1 MFKAL
6 IKFLKN
12 KPLNPLLQ
20 LNWRRT
26 LKVNRLKA
34 RPGRFREILLLS
46 AVLLAWGVSAYAKTV
61 DLSGQASAWVTVRS
75 DDTQVGLRYIPE
87 LSYARQL
94 WETYEIS
101 AEAAAKIQWF
111 SRYDDEW
118 DRIEKDSDVDSYRL
132 WVRFA
137 SSQYEARAGLQKIS
151 FGSATLLRPLMWFD
165 SIDPRDPLQLTDGV
179 YGVLGRYY
187 FLNNA
192 NIWVWGLYGNDDLK
206 GWETIPSYEREI
218 EFGGRVQMPVP
229 AGEMGL
235 SYHHRRVN
243 PKGSVFGARYPDQG
257 KFPEQRIGLDGKW
270 DIGVGLWLEGT
281 VTRQD
286 LDVPAPRYQKLFTV
300 GTDYTFDIGNGPHL
314 LLEQF
319 VGVDTKNLFGSGDSQ
334 SISALLADYPLS
346 LLDTVS
352 AIVYYDWE
360 IDNWSGFL
368 TWRRSYD
375 QWQIHLSAFR
385 NPDRDTITQDGT
397 TGSSFSG
404 NGVQLMLVFNH

>member
-1 MFKAL
+1 MSL
-6 IKFLKN
+6 KF
-12 KPLNPLLQ
+12 
-20 LNWRRT
+20 
-26 LKVNRLKA
+26 NRLKA
-34 RPGRFREILLLS
+34 RLGRFRVILPLS
-46 AVLLAWGVSAYAKTV
+46 AVLLAWYVSAYAETV
-61 DLSGQASAWVTVRS
+61 DLSGQVSGWVTVRR

-87 LSYARQL
+87 LSFARQI

-101 AEAAAKIQWF
+101 AEAAVKARWF
-111 SRYDDEW
+111 SRYEDGW
-118 DRIEKDSDVDSYRL
+118 DRVEKDSEADSYRL

-137 SSQYEARAGLQKIS
+137 SSQYEVRAGLQKIS

-179 YGVLGRYY
+179 YGLLGRYY

-235 SYHHRRVN
+235 SYHQRRVN
-243 PKGSVFGARYPDQG
+243 PKGSGFGAQYPAQG
-257 KFPEQRIGLDGKW
+257 KFPEQRFGLDGKW

-286 LDVPAPRYQKLFTV
+286 LDVPVPRYQKLLTV

-319 VGVDTKNLFGSGDSQ
+319 VWVETKNLFGSGDSQ

-346 LLDTVS
+346 FLDTVS
-352 AIVYYDWE
+352 AIIYYDWE

-375 QWQIHLSAFR
+375 QWQVHVSAFR
-385 NPDRDTITQDGT
+385 NPDRATINQDTA
-397 TGSSFSG
+397 TGSNFSG

>member
-1 MFKAL
+1 MKDHL
-6 IKFLKN
+6 GKFL
-12 KPLNPLLQ
+12 
-20 LNWRRT
+20 
-26 LKVNRLKA
+26 
-34 RPGRFREILLLS
+34 EILTFS
-46 AVLLAWGVSAYAKTV
+46 AVLLAWGVTAYAQTV
-61 DLSGQASAWVTVRS
+61 DLSGQVSGWGTVRN

-87 LSYARQL
+87 LSFTKEL

-111 SRYDDEW
+111 SRYDEKW
-118 DRIEKDSDVDSYRL
+118 DRFEKDSELDSYRL

-137 SSQYEARAGLQKIS
+137 SSQYEMRAGLQKIS

-179 YGVLGRYY
+179 YGLLGRYY

-192 NIWVWGLYGNDDLK
+192 NIWLWGLYGNDDLK
-206 GWETIPSYEREI
+206 GWETLPSYKREI
-218 EFGGRVQMPVP
+218 EFGGRAQVPVP

-243 PKGSVFGARYPDQG
+243 PKGTGFGAQYPAQD
-257 KFPEQRIGLDGKW
+257 KFSEQRIGLDGKW
-270 DIGVGLWLEGT
+270 DIAVGLWLEGT

-286 LDVPAPRYQKLFTV
+286 LDVPEPRYQKLLTV

-319 VGVDTKNLFGSGDSQ
+319 VRVETKNLFGSGDSQ
-334 SISALLADYPLS
+334 SISAMSADYPLS
-346 LLDTVS
+346 FLDTVL

-360 IDNWSGFL
+360 FDNWSGFL

-375 QWQIHLSAFR
+375 RWQVHVSAFR
-385 NPDRDTITQDGT
+385 NPDRETITQDTT

>member
-1 MFKAL
+1 MKDHL
-6 IKFLKN
+6 GKFL
-12 KPLNPLLQ
+12 
-20 LNWRRT
+20 
-26 LKVNRLKA
+26 
-34 RPGRFREILLLS
+34 EILTFS
-46 AVLLAWGVSAYAKTV
+46 AVLLSWGVTAYAQTV
-61 DLSGQASAWVTVRS
+61 DLSGQVSGWGTVRN

-87 LSYARQL
+87 LSFTKKL
-94 WETYEIS
+94 WEIYEIS

-111 SRYDDEW
+111 SRYDEKW
-118 DRIEKDSDVDSYRL
+118 DRFEKDSELDSYRL

-137 SSQYEARAGLQKIS
+137 ASQYEVRAGLQKIS

-179 YGVLGRYY
+179 YGLLGRYY

-192 NIWVWGLYGNDDLK
+192 NIWLWGLYGNDDLK
-206 GWETIPSYEREI
+206 GWETLPSYKREI
-218 EFGGRVQMPVP
+218 EFGGRAQVPVP

-243 PKGSVFGARYPDQG
+243 PKGTGFGAQYPAQD
-257 KFPEQRIGLDGKW
+257 KFSEQRIGLDGKW
-270 DIGVGLWLEGT
+270 DIAVGLWLEGT

-286 LDVPAPRYQKLFTV
+286 LDVPEPRYQKLLTV

-319 VGVDTKNLFGSGDSQ
+319 VRVETKNLFGSGNSQ
-334 SISALLADYPLS
+334 SISAMSADYPLS
-346 LLDTVS
+346 FLDTVL

-360 IDNWSGFL
+360 FDNWSGFL

-375 QWQIHLSAFR
+375 RWQVHVSAFR
-385 NPDRDTITQDGT
+385 NPDRETITQDTT

>member
-1 MFKAL
+1 MA
-6 IKFLKN
+6 
-12 KPLNPLLQ
+12 
-20 LNWRRT
+20 
-26 LKVNRLKA
+26 LKVKILEVRLV
-34 RPGRFREILLLS
+34 RFLEILLLS
-46 AVLLAWGVSAYAKTV
+46 CVILAWYTPAHAQTV
-61 DLSGQASAWVTVRS
+61 DLSGQASGWVTVRN
-75 DDTQVGLRYIPE
+75 DDTQIGLRYIPE
-87 LSYARQL
+87 LSFAKQL

-101 AEAAAKIQWF
+101 AEAAVKAQWF
-111 SRYDDEW
+111 SRYEEGW
-118 DRIEKDSDVDSYRL
+118 DRVEKDTEVDSYRL

-137 SSQYEARAGLQKIS
+137 SSQYEVRAGLQKIN

-179 YGVLGRYY
+179 NGVLGRYY

-192 NIWVWGLYGNDDLK
+192 NIWLWGLYGNDDLK
-206 GWETIPSYEREI
+206 GWERLPSYDREI

-229 AGEMGL
+229 EGEMGL

-243 PKGSVFGARYPDQG
+243 PEGTSFGVQYPAQG
-257 KFPEQRIGLDGKW
+257 KFSEQRIGLDGKW
-270 DIGVGLWLEGT
+270 DVGVGLWLEGT

-286 LDVPAPRYQKLFTV
+286 LDVPEPRYQKLLTV

-319 VGVDTKNLFGSGDSQ
+319 VGVETKNLFGSGDSQ

-346 LLDTVS
+346 FLDTVS

-360 IDNWSGFL
+360 IDDWSGFL

-375 QWQIHLSAFR
+375 RWQIHLSAFR
-385 NPDRDTITQDGT
+385 NPDRTSIAQDAT

-404 NGVQLMLVFNH
+404 NGVQLMLVFNN

>member
-1 MFKAL
+1 MS
-6 IKFLKN
+6 
-12 KPLNPLLQ
+12 
-20 LNWRRT
+20 

-34 RPGRFREILLLS
+34 RLGRFREILLLS
-46 AVLLAWGVSAYAKTV
+46 AVLLAWYVSAHAQTV
-61 DLSGQASAWVTVRS
+61 DLSGQVSGWVTVKR
-75 DDTQVGLRYIPE
+75 DDAQVGLRYIPE
-87 LSYARQL
+87 LSFARQL

-101 AEAAAKIQWF
+101 AEAAVKAQWF
-111 SRYDDEW
+111 SCYDDDW
-118 DRIEKDSDVDSYRL
+118 DHIESDSDLDSYRL

-151 FGSATLLRPLMWFD
+151 FGSATLIRPLMWFD

-206 GWETIPSYEREI
+206 GWETLPSYEREI

-235 SYHHRRVN
+235 SYNHRRVN
-243 PKGSVFGARYPDQG
+243 PKGSGFSAQYPAQG

-286 LDVPAPRYQKLFTV
+286 FDVPEPRYQKLLTV

-319 VGVDTKNLFGSGDSQ
+319 VSVETENLFGSGDNQ

-346 LLDTVS
+346 ILDTVS
-352 AIVYYDWE
+352 AIIYYDWE
-360 IDNWSGFL
+360 IDDWSGFL

-375 QWQIHLSAFR
+375 QWQVHVSAFR
-385 NPDRDTITQDGT
+385 NPDRDSIAQDT
-397 TGSSFSG
+397 ATGSSFSG

>member
-1 MFKAL
+1 MS
-6 IKFLKN
+6 LKI
-12 KPLNPLLQ
+12 
-20 LNWRRT
+20 
-26 LKVNRLKA
+26 NRLTDHL
-34 RPGRFREILLLS
+34 GRFRKILPLS
-46 AVLLAWGVSAYAKTV
+46 AVLLAWCVSAYAQTV
-61 DLSGQASAWVTVRS
+61 DLSGQVSGWVTVNR
-75 DDTQVGLRYIPE
+75 DDAQVGVRYIPE
-87 LSYARQL
+87 LSFTKQL
-94 WETYEIS
+94 WKTYEIS
-101 AEAAAKIQWF
+101 AEAAVKAQWF
-111 SRYDDEW
+111 SCYDDDW
-118 DRIEKDSDVDSYRL
+118 DHTESTSDLDSYRL

-137 SSQYEARAGLQKIS
+137 SSQYEARAGLQKIN

-179 YGVLGRYY
+179 YGLLGRYY

-206 GWETIPSYEREI
+206 GWETLPSYDREI

-229 AGEMGL
+229 EGEMGL

-243 PKGSVFGARYPDQG
+243 PEGTSFGAQYPAQG
-257 KFPEQRIGLDGKW
+257 KFLEQRIGLDGKW
-270 DIGVGLWLEGT
+270 DVCVGLWLEGT

-286 LDVPAPRYQKLFTV
+286 LDVPEPRYQKLFTI

-319 VGVDTKNLFGSGDSQ
+319 VRVETENLFGSGDSQ

-346 LLDTVS
+346 FLDTVL
-352 AIVYYDWE
+352 AIIYYDWE
-360 IDNWSGFL
+360 IDDWSGFL

-375 QWQIHLSAFR
+375 QWQVHASAFR
-385 NPDRDTITQDGT
+385 NPDRTSIAQDAT